1 MKGFCENC
9 RDMVDYSVK
18 TVNKEKTIKGK
29 TIRYVGKEAYCEE
42 CKEEIF
48 VAEIRDYNLMQLDA
62 AYREA
67 EDLIKVTDIERI
79 LERYDIGKRP
89 LSMLLG
95 WGEGTL
101 TRYVDGDT
109 PSKPYSDILKRILVD
124 KAYYRDLLE
133 QNKERISEV
142 AYRKSLTAT
151 EKIPETEG
159 NEISKLESAVKY
171 LLMQTSEITP
181 LALQKLL
188 YFAQGFKKAFADT
201 FMFEEDCE
209 AWAHG
214 PVYRDVYHKYRE
226 YGYNPIEEGHL
237 SYENINL
244 TDDEKELLDHI
255 ILYFGCYSGKILENM
270 THSEEPWRIARRGLV
285 EGERSERVIE
295 KQDIDAYFKN
305 VKEKYKMLNFKDIKD
320 YAKDLFSKLYAYGWN

>member
-1 MKGFCENC
+1 MKGYCENC
-9 RDMVDYSVK
+9 RDMVDYSIK

-42 CKEEIF
+42 CKEEIL

-67 EDLIKVTDIERI
+67 EDLIKVTDVESI
-79 LERYDIGKRP
+79 LERYGIGKRP
-89 LSMLLG
+89 LSLLLG

-109 PSKPYSDILKRILVD
+109 PSKPYSDILNRILVD
-124 KAYYRDLLE
+124 KTYYRDLLE
-133 QNKERISEV
+133 QNRERISEV
-142 AYRKSLTAT
+142 AYRKSMTAT
-151 EKIPETEG
+151 EKIPDPEVEG

-171 LLMQTSEITP
+171 ILMETSEITP

-188 YFAQGFKKAFADT
+188 YFTQGFNKAFADT

-214 PVYRDVYHKYRE
+214 PVYRDVYHKYRG

-255 ILYFGCYSGKILENM
+255 VLYFGCYSGTILENM
-270 THSEEPWRIARRGLV
+270 THSEEPWRVARRGLV
-285 EGERSERVIE
+285 DGERSERVIE
-295 KQDIDAYFKN
+295 KQDIGAYFIN
-305 VKEKYKMLNFKDIKD
+305 VKEKYKMLNHTDIKD
-320 YAKDLFSKLYAYGWN
+320 YTKDLFSKLYA

>member
-9 RDMVDYSVK
+9 RDMVDCGEK
-18 TVNKEKTIKGK
+18 NVNKEKSIKGK
-29 TIRYVGKEAYCEE
+29 TVRYAGKEAYCEE

-48 VAEIRDYNLMQLDA
+48 AAEIRDYNLMQLDA

-89 LSMLLG
+89 LSLLLG

-124 KAYYRDLLE
+124 KAYYRELLE
-133 QNKERISEV
+133 LNKKRISEV
-142 AYRKSLTAT
+142 AYRKSMAAA

-171 LLMQTSEITP
+171 VLMETSEITP

-188 YFAQGFKKAFADT
+188 YYAQGFKKAFTDT
-201 FMFEEDCE
+201 FMFEQDCE

-214 PVYRDVYHKYRE
+214 PVYRDVYHKYRG
-226 YGYNPIEEGHL
+226 YGYNPIEEGRLH
-237 SYENINL
+237 YGNIHL
-244 TDDEKELLDHI
+244 TDDEEELLDHI
-255 ILYFGCYSGKILENM
+255 ILYFGCYSGKVLEHM
-270 THSEEPWRIARRGLV
+270 THSEEPWRSARRGLAD
-285 EGERSERVIE
+285 GERSERVIE
-295 KQDIDAYFKN
+295 KQNIDVYFKK
-305 VKEKYKMLNFKDIKD
+305 VKEKFKMLNFTDIKD
-320 YAKDLFSKLYAYGWN
+320 YTKDLFCKLYA

>member
-18 TVNKEKTIKGK
+18 KMRKEKVVKGNV
-29 TIRYVGKEAYCEE
+29 IQYDGKEAYCEA
-42 CKEEIF
+42 CNGNIF
-48 VAEIRDYNLMQLDA
+48 VAEIRDYNLSQLDA
-62 AYREA
+62 AYREE
-67 EDLIKVTDIERI
+67 EDLITVTDTLKI

-89 LSMLLG
+89 LSLLLG

-101 TRYVDGDT
+101 TRYVDGHM
-109 PSKPYSDILKRILVD
+109 PSKFYSDILKRILVD
-124 KAYYRDLLE
+124 KAYYRTLLE
-133 QNKERISEV
+133 EKKDRISDV
-142 AYRKSLTAT
+142 AYRKSITAINNT
-151 EKIPETEG
+151 ETEG

-171 LLMQTSEITP
+171 VLMEASEITP

-188 YFAQGFKKAFADT
+188 YFTQGFKKAFTDN

-214 PVYRDVYHKYRE
+214 PVYRHVYHKYKE
-226 YGYNPIEEGHL
+226 YGYNPIEEGCL

-255 ILYFGCYSGKILENM
+255 ILYFGCYSGKVLENM
-270 THSEEPWRIARRGLV
+270 THREEPWRVTRRGLV
-285 EGERSERVIE
+285 DGERSEILID
-295 KQDIDAYFKN
+295 KQDIEAYFKN
-305 VKEKYKMLNFKDIKD
+305 VKEKYQMLNFTDIKD
-320 YAKDLFSKLYAYGWN
+320 YTKDLFSKLYA

>member
-9 RDMVDYSVK
+9 RDIVDYSVK
-18 TVNKEKTIKGK
+18 MADKEKTIKGK

-42 CKEEIF
+42 CNEEIF
-48 VAEIRDYNLMQLDA
+48 VGEIRDYNLMQLDD
-62 AYREA
+62 AYREE
-67 EDLIKVTDIERI
+67 EDLIKVADIERI
-79 LERYDIGKRP
+79 LEKYDIGKRP
-89 LSMLLG
+89 LSLLLG

-109 PSKPYSDILKRILVD
+109 PSKPYSDIMKRVLVD
-124 KAYYRDLLE
+124 EEFYRELLE
-133 QNKERISEV
+133 QNKERISTV
-142 AYRKSLTAT
+142 AYRKSMTTT
-151 EKIPETEG
+151 EKIIEVEE

-188 YFAQGFKKAFADT
+188 YFGQGFKKAFVDA

-214 PVYRDVYHKYRE
+214 PVYRDVYYKYRG

-244 TDDEKELLDHI
+244 TDDEKELLDYI
-255 ILYFGCYSGKILENM
+255 VLYFGCYSGKILENM
-270 THSEEPWRIARRGLV
+270 THSEEPWRVARRGL
-285 EGERSERVIE
+285 GDDERSERIIE
-295 KQDIDAYFKN
+295 KQDIGRYFKN
-305 VKEKYKMLNFKDIKD
+305 VKEKYKMLNVMDIKD
-320 YAKDLFSKLYAYGWN
+320 YTKDLFSKLNACCKI

>member
-1 MKGFCENC
+1 MMSFCENC
-9 RDMVDYSVK
+9 RDMVNYNMK
-18 TVNKEKTIKGK
+18 IVNMNKTIKGK
-29 TIRYVGKEAYCEE
+29 TIHYIGKEAYCEV

-48 VAEIRDYNLMQLDA
+48 VSEIRDENLMRLDE
-62 AYREA
+62 AYRKA
-67 EDLIKVTDIERI
+67 EDLILVTDIERV
-79 LERYDIGKRP
+79 LEKYDIGKRP
-89 LSMLLG
+89 LSLLLG

-124 KAYYRDLLE
+124 KSYYRDLLE
-133 QNKERISEV
+133 QNAERISDV
-142 AYRKSLTAT
+142 AFRKSLTAVEKYSVT
-151 EKIPETEG
+151 EE

-171 LLMQTSEITP
+171 LLMKTSEITP

-188 YFAQGFKKAFADT
+188 YFVQGFSKAFSDT

-214 PVYRDVYHKYRE
+214 PVYREVYQKYRE
-226 YGYNPIEEGHL
+226 YGYNPIEEGGL

-244 TDDEKELLDHI
+244 TDDEKDLVDHI

-270 THSEEPWRIARRGLV
+270 THSEEPWRLARLGLV
-285 EGERSERVIE
+285 
-295 KQDIDAYFKN
+295 D
-305 VKEKYKMLNFKDIKD
+305 
-320 YAKDLFSKLYAYGWN
+320 

>member
-18 TVNKEKTIKGK
+18 TVNKEKVIKGK

-48 VAEIRDYNLMQLDA
+48 EPEVRDYNLIQLDA

-67 EDLIKVTDIERI
+67 EDLISVTDIEKV

-89 LSMLLG
+89 LSLLLG

-109 PSKPYSDILKRILVD
+109 PSKPYSDKLKHILVD
-124 KAYYRDLLE
+124 KAYYRELLE
-133 QNKERISEV
+133 KNKNRITEV
-142 AYRKSLTAT
+142 AYRKSMTAT
-151 EKIPETEG
+151 EKIAETEG
-159 NEISKLESAVKY
+159 SDISKLESAVKY
-171 LLMQTSEITP
+171 LLLETSEITP

-188 YFAQGFKKAFADT
+188 YFAQGFNKAFENT

-214 PVYRDVYHKYRE
+214 PVYRDVYHKYKE
-226 YGYNPIEEGHL
+226 FGYNPIEENHL
-237 SYENINL
+237 SYQNINL
-244 TDDEKELLDHI
+244 TGDEKELLNHI

-270 THSEEPWRIARRGLV
+270 THSEEPWRIARRGLLD
-285 EGERSERVIE
+285 GERSERVIE
-295 KQDIDAYFKN
+295 KYDIEEYFKN
-305 VKEKYKMLNFKDIKD
+305 VKEKYEMLNFTDIKD
-320 YAKDLFSKLYAYGWN
+320 YTKDLFSKIYG